1 MTAALCALSLGLW
14 AQNNAIE
21 RYFEKYTD
29 DERFTVVFISPK
41 AFEMVAKIETTDPE
55 WNNIRPIIKDLTGL
69 RVLACDSLVDG
80 VQMYKEAL
88 AKVPQQEYSELLTVR
103 DGQENVR
110 IWSRDKGNIIE
121 ELLLLVGSP
130 DEFVLLSLTGKIDL
144 DKISE
149 LSNTLDV
156 QGLEH
161 LDKLEQH

>member
-1 MTAALCALSLGLW
+1 
-14 AQNNAIE
+14 
-21 RYFEKYTD
+21 
-29 DERFTVVFISPK
+29 
-41 AFEMVAKIETTDPE
+41 
-55 WNNIRPIIKDLTGL
+55 
-69 RVLACDSLVDG
+69 
-80 VQMYKEAL
+80 
-88 AKVPQQEYSELLTVR
+88 
-103 DGQENVR
+103 VR
-110 IWSRDKGNIIE
+110 IWSRDKGSIIE

>member
-1 MTAALCALSLGLW
+1 MCALSVGLS

-21 RYFEKYTD
+21 RYFEKYAD

-80 VQMYKEAL
+80 VLMYKEAL
-88 AKVPQQEYSELLTVR
+88 TRVPQQEYSELLTVR

-149 LSNTLDV
+149 LSKTLDV